1 LEKIEE
7 DKEGTDLSTNALF
20 VALSTEGKFAHWAI
34 EDFLDQVLDEDEGE
48 SESELDDE
56 PQLTVEK
63 IDPTGIKDFRNR
75 ILTMSLLEEIPDEEP
90 KSELAG
96 KKRKKKK
103 SKSNK

>member
-1 LEKIEE
+1 M
-7 DKEGTDLSTNALF
+7 
-20 VALSTEGKFAHWAI
+20 
-34 EDFLDQVLDEDEGE
+34 LDEDEGE